1 MLALADAQS
10 RLADLIAASRTA
22 GADAADAL
30 YHGDRSTDVQ
40 VRLGALEDVGQSEG
54 EEIGL
59 RVFVGRRSASVSAS
73 DLDPAALRA
82 LAERAVAMA
91 RQAPEDAYAGLAPD
105 DRLLLGPAP
114 VLDLDD
120 GAEPDPASLKARAL
134 AAEEVARGVAGVTNS
149 EGASAS
155 AGRSQVAL
163 ATSHGFNGAYTGSGH
178 SLSAS
183 MLAERDGQ
191 KQRDGAWHWVRHL
204 GELDAPETVGR
215 LAGERAVAR
224 LGARKLPSGA
234 MPIVF
239 DPRVGGSL
247 VGHLLGAMSGQA
259 VARRTSFL
267 LDRLG
272 EQVFADG
279 ITIVDD
285 PHRVRGLRSRPFDG
299 EGLPTAPSKL
309 IDAGVLTGWLMDSA
323 SARQLGLEPTGHA
336 ARGSGGPPGVSG
348 SNLHI
353 EPGPVCRDALIGGI
367 KRGVYVTELIGMG
380 VNGVTG
386 DYSRGAG
393 GFVIEDGVLGA
404 AVAEVTIAGNLKD
417 MFRNMAAAD
426 DLRFRHAINVPTLMI
441 EGMTV
446 AGD

>member
-1 MLALADAQS
+1 MLPLADAQS
-10 RLADLIAASRTA
+10 RLLDLIAAARTA

-40 VRLGALEDVGQSEG
+40 VRLGALENVDQSEG

-59 RVFVGRRSASVSAS
+59 RVFIGRRSASVSAS
-73 DLDPAALRA
+73 DLQPESLRT

-91 RQAPEDAYAGLAPD
+91 REAPEDAFAGLAPQ
-105 DRLLLGPAP
+105 DRLLRGPAP
-114 VLDLDD
+114 DLDLDD
-120 GAEPDPASLKARAL
+120 RCEPAPAALKARAL

-163 ATSHGFNGAYTGSGH
+163 ATSHGFAGAYTASGH
-178 SLSAS
+178 SIGAS

-204 GELDAPETVGR
+204 DQLDGPEQTGR
-215 LAGERAVAR
+215 LAGDRAVAR
-224 LGARKLPSGA
+224 LGARKLPSGT
-234 MPIVF
+234 MPVVF

-247 VGHLLGAMSGQA
+247 IGHLLGAISGPS

-267 LDRLG
+267 LERLG
-272 EQVFADG
+272 EHVFAPG
-279 ITIVDD
+279 VTIVDD
-285 PHRVRGLRSRPFDG
+285 PHRVRSLRSRPFDG
-299 EGLPTAPSKL
+299 EGLPTGASRL

-336 ARGSGGPPGVSG
+336 ARGSGGSPGVSA
-348 SNLHI
+348 SNVHV
-353 EPGPVCRDALIGGI
+353 EPGSVSAASLVGGI
-367 KRGVYVTELIGMG
+367 KHGFYVTELIGQG
-380 VNGVTG
+380 VNSVTG

-393 GFVIEDGVLGA
+393 GFVIEDGALGHP
-404 AVAEVTIAGNLKD
+404 VAEVTIAGNLKD
-417 MFRNMAAAD
+417 MFLNMSPAD
-426 DLRFRHAINVPTLMI
+426 DLEFRYAVNTPTLLI